1 VDAWTRTVDVS
12 ADAPRDTT
20 TQKRWYEREPIA
32 VFVPLSV
39 LAATVLQTIAYTG
52 YKLFYNSLGVRPEEV
67 GYDYA
72 SLFPRTAIP
81 LAIILSVG
89 LLILAT
95 ASLAA
100 AAYGGIGYAMVQSWR
115 AEKSGRTPGCRDLC
129 DLGRPATAMRR
140 AEERRRGSGVWRSS
154 PGAERSEAFFCSG
167 LLCCSPVLGWTRG
180 CVTFAQGD
188 RWSTDTAIRRSWR
201 RCLLSR
207 ARTA

>member
-72 SLFPRTAIP
+72 SLFP
-81 LAIILSVG
+81 
-89 LLILAT
+89 
-95 ASLAA
+95 
-100 AAYGGIGYAMVQSWR
+100 AYSDPSGDHLV
-115 AEKSGRTPGCRDLC
+115 GRTVDTGHGK
-129 DLGRPATAMRR
+129 LGRRR
-140 AEERRRGSGVWRSS
+140 LRRHRLRD
-154 PGAERSEAFFCSG
+154 GAVVAG
-167 LLCCSPVLGWTRG
+167 
-180 CVTFAQGD
+180 
-188 RWSTDTAIRRSWR
+188 
-201 RCLLSR
+201 
-207 ARTA
+207 